1 MTVAHKPG
9 ARTGRKRVYRSSETM
24 LLCTAI
30 GLALATYAGYEVAGY
45 LTEGPYAGILATVPL
60 FLLAWFIVFRWA
72 RAGVF
77 VVQDGV
83 RILNPFKTT
92 AVAWQDIR
100 CFRVGAH
107 GIWSNVGIVELSD
120 GREIVL
126 LGICVPNP
134 LTRPTNK
141 TAEALVSDLEEVRHQ
156 VQVVLD

>member
-1 MTVAHKPG
+1 LTT
-9 ARTGRKRVYRSSETM
+9 R
-24 LLCTAI
+24 LCTAV

-45 LTEGPYAGILATVPL
+45 LTEGQYAGILATVPL
-60 FLLAWFIVFRWA
+60 FVLAWFIVFRWA

-83 RILNPFKTT
+83 RILNPLKTI

-107 GIWSNVGIVELSD
+107 GIWSKIGIVELSD

-126 LGICVPNP
+126 LGICAPNS

-141 TAEALVSDLEEVRHQ
+141 IAESLVSDLEKVRHR